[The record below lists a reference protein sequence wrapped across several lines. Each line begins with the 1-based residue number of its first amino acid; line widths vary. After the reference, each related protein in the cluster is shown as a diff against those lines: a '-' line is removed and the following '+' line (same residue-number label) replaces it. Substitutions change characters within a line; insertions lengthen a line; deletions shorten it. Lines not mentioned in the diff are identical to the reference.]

1 MNNLLPF
8 PARRKSAI
16 DAELP
21 QGMVTIGEAAASLVE
36 KLRRMR
42 AEGANVISFPSAR
55 IKGAPSKVSLRP

>member
-8 PARRKSAI
+8 PARRNSAI

-21 QGMVTIGEAAASLVE
+21 QGMVTLGAAAASLVE

-42 AEGANVISFPSAR
+42 AENAHVIPFTGSR
-55 IKGAPSKVSLRP
+55 IKGPPLKRTARP